1 MRCALT
7 VSRVRGA
14 VPRVRSSLHTRTY
27 WASGNCPRSPPS
39 NFLPTRRSPAL
50 VDAAGP
56 PKAMPQGKFKPGKT
70 SGSIV
75 KKKSL
80 GKSVHKG
87 DQQKLKRGNHVI
99 KPKGKVAIAEGRVQ
113 LSITKG
119 INARIEKT
127 MTARTGGDGGK
138 LHILKEDESGAPL
151 GAPLKTASH
160 SKTQKKK

>member
-1 MRCALT
+1 MTHLRPCPLLAPLELHQQGARCSWTLT
-7 VSRVRGA
+7 
-14 VPRVRSSLHTRTY
+14 PNQPY
-27 WASGNCPRSPPS
+27 
-39 NFLPTRRSPAL
+39 
-50 VDAAGP
+50 
-56 PKAMPQGKFKPGKT
+56 AMPQGKFKPGKA

-138 LHILKEDESGAPL
+138 LHILKDEQDGAPL
-151 GAPLKTASH
+151 GAPLKSASF

>member
-1 MRCALT
+1 M
-7 VSRVRGA
+7 
-14 VPRVRSSLHTRTY
+14 
-27 WASGNCPRSPPS
+27 
-39 NFLPTRRSPAL
+39 
-50 VDAAGP
+50 DAYATN
-56 PKAMPQGKFKPGKT
+56 PKAMPQGKFKPGKA

-138 LHILKEDESGAPL
+138 LHILKDEQDGAPL
-151 GAPLKTASH
+151 GAPLKSASF

>member
-1 MRCALT
+1 MIYYELFTPSQLFTNTAHALGRLYAYLRAT
-7 VSRVRGA
+7 
-14 VPRVRSSLHTRTY
+14 
-27 WASGNCPRSPPS
+27 N
-39 NFLPTRRSPAL
+39 
-50 VDAAGP
+50 
-56 PKAMPQGKFKPGKT
+56 PKAMPQGKFKPGKA

-138 LHILKEDESGAPL
+138 LHILKDEQDGAPL
-151 GAPLKTASH
+151 GAPLKSASF